1 MATISIA
8 DSDARVQYTQA
19 VTANSTQLTIDF
31 PFFSLDDINVIVTSA
46 AGSDTTLTRG
56 TGTGTF
62 AVTGTAVDDG
72 FSGGNITLGDTY
84 SDSSTKFTIFRDIA
98 VVRTSDFP
106 TSGPFNIAALNTE
119 LDKIFAIEQELET
132 KIART
137 LKLTDSDSA
146 ASAILPTA
154 TTRANKYLAFDS
166 SGDPTVLAGT
176 SAPLSTVDSA
186 QLVDGAVIASKM
198 AADSV
203 ATSSLQNDSVSADK
217 IADDAV
223 GQDQIANNAV
233 GTDQIAD
240 SAVTSAKLSSD
251 AAFTAGMLM
260 PYAGT
265 SAPTGWLLAY
275 GQEISRT
282 TYASLYAA
290 IGTTYGVGNG
300 SSTFNLPDLRGRVI
314 AGQDDMGGVSGNRLT
329 NQTGG
334 LDGDALGAT
343 GGSETHTLTT
353 SQLAAH
359 THNISSM
366 TVYGW
371 SGGGGSGGGQSA
383 AGLQYGTVSDASG
396 TTSLQATTNA
406 TASSGG
412 TGNHTASI
420 ANAGSDSPHNNVQ
433 PTIIL
438 NYIIKT

>member
-84 SDSSTKFTIFRDIA
+84 SDSATKFTIFRDIA

-146 ASAILPTA
+146 ASAILPDA
-154 TTRANKYLAFDS
+154 GTRANKYLAFDS

-198 AADSV
+198 ATDSV

-223 GQDQIANNAV
+223 GQAQIANNAV

-240 SAVTSAKLSSD
+240 SAVTAAKLSSD

-260 PYAGT
+260 PYAGS
-265 SAPTGWLLAY
+265 SAPTGWLLAF

-282 TYASLYAA
+282 TYASLFSA

-314 AGQDDMGGVSGNRLT
+314 AGQDDMGGVSADNLT
-329 NQTGG
+329 NVAGDG
-334 LDGDALGAT
+334 LNGDALGAT
-343 GGSETHTLTT
+343 GGSEKHVITITQMPSHSHTLNGGLTT
-353 SQLAAH
+353 VSQ
-359 THNISSM
+359 
-366 TVYGW
+366 
-371 SGGGGSGGGQSA
+371 GGSSFAGGLRHGAYTQSQ
-383 AGLQYGTVSDASG
+383 GEDGNGT
-396 TTSLQATTNA
+396 QQTNQ
-406 TASSGG
+406 
-412 TGNHTASI
+412 TGFDNYSI
-420 ANAGSDSPHNNVQ
+420 ASAGSGAAHNNVQ

>member
-31 PFFSLDDINVIVTSA
+31 PFFSLDDINVIVTSST
-46 AGSDTTLTRG
+46 GTDTTLTRG

-62 AVTGTAVDDG
+62 AVNGTAVDDG
-72 FSGGNITLGDTY
+72 FSGGNITLGDSY
-84 SDSSTKFTIFRDIA
+84 SDAATKYTIFRDIPVA
-98 VVRTSDFP
+98 RTSDFP
-106 TSGPFNIAALNTE
+106 TSGPFNISALNTE

-166 SGDPTVLAGT
+166 SGDPTVLTGT

-223 GQDQIANNAV
+223 GQAQIANNAV

-240 SAVTSAKLSSD
+240 SAVTAAKLSSD

-260 PYAGT
+260 PYAGS

-282 TYASLYAA
+282 TYASLFSA

-314 AGQDDMGGVSGNRLT
+314 AGQDDMGGASGNRLT

-343 GGSETHTLTT
+343 GGAETHTLTT
-353 SQLAAH
+353 AQMPSHSH
-359 THNISSM
+359 TVNSV

-371 SGGGGSGGGQSA
+371 HGGGGSDGSYFGVGLEYQSSS
-383 AGLQYGTVSDASG
+383 GLASATFG
-396 TTSLQATTNA
+396 QATTSA
-406 TASSGG
+406 TAASGG
-412 TGNHTASI
+412 GSHTASL
-420 ANAGSDSPHNNVQ
+420 ANTGSDSAHNNVQ

>member
-84 SDSSTKFTIFRDIA
+84 SDSATKFTIFRDIA

-146 ASAILPTA
+146 ASAILPDA
-154 TTRANKYLAFDS
+154 GTRANKYLAFDS

-198 AADSV
+198 ATDSV

-223 GQDQIANNAV
+223 GQAQIANNAV

-240 SAVTSAKLSSD
+240 SAVTAAKLSSD

-260 PYAGT
+260 PYAGS
-265 SAPTGWLLAY
+265 SAPTGWLLAF

-282 TYASLYAA
+282 TYASLFSA

-314 AGQDDMGGVSGNRLT
+314 AGQDDMGGVSADNLT
-329 NQTGG
+329 NVAGDG
-334 LDGDALGAT
+334 LNGDALGAT
-343 GGSETHTLTT
+343 GGSEKHVITTTQMPSHSHTLNGGLTT
-353 SQLAAH
+353 VSQ
-359 THNISSM
+359 
-366 TVYGW
+366 
-371 SGGGGSGGGQSA
+371 GGSSFAGGLRHGAYTQSQ
-383 AGLQYGTVSDASG
+383 GEDGNGT
-396 TTSLQATTNA
+396 QQTNQ
-406 TASSGG
+406 
-412 TGNHTASI
+412 TGFDNYSI
-420 ANAGSDSPHNNVQ
+420 ASAGSGAAHNNVQ

>member
-46 AGSDTTLTRG
+46 AGSDTVLTRG

-198 AADSV
+198 ATDSV
-203 ATSSLQNDSVSADK
+203 ATSSLQNDSVNADK

-223 GQDQIANNAV
+223 GQAQIANNAV

-240 SAVTSAKLSSD
+240 NAVTAAKLSSD
-251 AAFTAGMLM
+251 AAFTPGMLM

-282 TYASLYAA
+282 TYASL
-290 IGTTYGVGNG
+290 
-300 SSTFNLPDLRGRVI
+300 F
-314 AGQDDMGGVSGNRLT
+314 
-329 NQTGG
+329 
-334 LDGDALGAT
+334 
-343 GGSETHTLTT
+343 
-353 SQLAAH
+353 
-359 THNISSM
+359 
-366 TVYGW
+366 
-371 SGGGGSGGGQSA
+371 
-383 AGLQYGTVSDASG
+383 
-396 TTSLQATTNA
+396 
-406 TASSGG
+406 
-412 TGNHTASI
+412 
-420 ANAGSDSPHNNVQ
+420 
-433 PTIIL
+433 
-438 NYIIKT
+438 